1 MGYPS
6 TEGNPASSQAQHGEK
21 SFPADT
27 SADIPV
33 VPGLPDATPQMVG
46 SPAQPEIRQ
55 DRPVAD
61 MGMGYREAGD
71 GDPY

>member
-1 MGYPS
+1 MGDPS
-6 TEGNPASSQAQHGEK
+6 MHGNPASSAAQTGEK

-27 SADIPV
+27 GPDIPV

-46 SPAQPEIRQ
+46 SPVQPEIRQ

-61 MGMGYREAGD
+61 MGMGYREAGE
-71 GDPY
+71 GDPF